1 MKSSLGNFGHIQ
13 YGTTIGSHLNYDAN
27 NTQGC
32 DPFISTFPTGQKI
45 VLVEAGGCPVT
56 QKVRNIE
63 AAGGQLAVIGDA
75 FFENVEDVYME
86 DIDGSGFSLTIPAMM
101 IDRIDANLILEYL
114 LNNTKIKMKA
124 VLEVSKTDKKL
135 VEVSLWY
142 GSSLDLPMNLI

>member
-1 MKSSLGNFGHIQ
+1 MKRNLSCLILILSAAFAQENEQLIKDVRGGAKLFVTYPPSLKDLVGGGSGLMKSSLGNFGHIQ

-63 AAGGQLAVIGDA
+63 AAGG
-75 FFENVEDVYME
+75 
-86 DIDGSGFSLTIPAMM
+86 
-101 IDRIDANLILEYL
+101 
-114 LNNTKIKMKA
+114 
-124 VLEVSKTDKKL
+124 
-135 VEVSLWY
+135 
-142 GSSLDLPMNLI
+142 